1 MKRLIF
7 PGVLGIA
14 IYFAV
19 AGGEYSVLELRRG
32 EAELELRRAELP
44 VVRRQIDSLRAR
56 IDSLRHHDEALERF
70 ARERY
75 GFIRDGELLYRF
87 SETPAEEDEDA
98 EVGDE
103 ARRPSVLDRL
113 RGARRDDDAG
123 REDGPRGGE
132 DSGREDAGPV
142 ERKSS

>member
-14 IYFAV
+14 IYFAT
-19 AGGEYSVLELRRG
+19 AGGEYSVLEVRRA
-32 EAELELRRAELP
+32 EAELEQRRAELP

-87 SETPAEEDEDA
+87 SETPSEEESDA
-98 EVGDE
+98 K
-103 ARRPSVLDRL
+103 S
-113 RGARRDDDAG
+113 RGRDA
-123 REDGPRGGE
+123 
-132 DSGREDAGPV
+132 S
-142 ERKSS
+142 

>member
-14 IYFAV
+14 IYFAA
-19 AGGEYSVLELRRG
+19 AGGEYSVLEVRRA
-32 EAELELRRAELP
+32 EAELEQRRAELP

-56 IDSLRHHDEALERF
+56 IDSLQHHDEALERF

-87 SETPAEEDEDA
+87 SHPTAAEEEQA
-98 EVGDE
+98 EAGDE
-103 ARRPSVLDRL
+103 PRRPSVLDRL
-113 RGARRDDDAG
+113 RGAGRGDESGRTEDAG
-123 REDGPRGGE
+123 RAVAGSGE
-132 DSGREDAGPV
+132 G
-142 ERKSS
+142 SSS

>member
-1 MKRLIF
+1 MRRLIF

-19 AGGEYSVLELRRG
+19 AGGEYSVLELRRA
-32 EAELELRRAELP
+32 EAELELRRSELP
-44 VVRRQIDSLRAR
+44 VMRSRIDSLRAR
-56 IDSLRHHDEALERF
+56 LDSLWNHDEALERF

-98 EVGDE
+98 GPAE
-103 ARRPSVLDRL
+103 
-113 RGARRDDDAG
+113 
-123 REDGPRGGE
+123 RE
-132 DSGREDAGPV
+132 
-142 ERKSS
+142 SSS